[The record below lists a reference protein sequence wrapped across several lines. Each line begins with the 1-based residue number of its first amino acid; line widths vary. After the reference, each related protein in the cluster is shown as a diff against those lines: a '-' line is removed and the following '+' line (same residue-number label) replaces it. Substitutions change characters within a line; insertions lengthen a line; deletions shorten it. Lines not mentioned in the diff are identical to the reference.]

1 MPLIEAEVRISHSGI
16 VDPPAPYFSLSV
28 GSPAQLLQWPI
39 EIQFGGLLHER
50 LCFIKP
56 LIVKLYKDQNVF
68 VAECIEID
76 QFGSGENMGE
86 ALDDLGRTLSEM
98 YFYLSGSEKSGT
110 LGDSLIQ
117 QFGALKT
124 FVALRQSS
132 PVAA

>member
-1 MPLIEAEVRISHSGI
+1 MAAAVKSAGAESGAVHHDPRFVECARE
-16 VDPPAPYFSLSV
+16 VDLRRYQGDERGGEHVDV
-28 GSPAQLLQWPI
+28 GVVG
-39 EIQFGGLLHER
+39 QF
-50 LCFIKP
+50 
-56 LIVKLYKDQNVF
+56 
-68 VAECIEID
+68 
-76 QFGSGENMGE
+76 E